1 MSTFT
6 PKRALTRPRPSLS
19 NGINT
24 ASSPSLS
31 ASYNALQPP
40 SLTSLRTS
48 GILGRKTSL
57 SALTQGSLATIPD
70 ASEGYGLS
78 TVLDEDSPT
87 IGRMAPHTPAGPG
100 YGDLEVGDAVDVPGD
115 MYGTVKFLG
124 SVQGK
129 KGVFVGVE
137 LSEEFANKGKN
148 SGHVDG

>member
-1 MSTFT
+1 
-6 PKRALTRPRPSLS
+6 LG

-40 SLTSLRTS
+40 SITSLRPS
-48 GILGRKTSL
+48 GILGRKASL

-87 IGRMAPHTPAGPG
+87 IGKMTPHTPAGSG
-100 YGDLEVGDAVDVPGD
+100 YGEFEVGDMVDVPGD

-124 SVQGK
+124 NVQGK

-148 SGHVDG
+148 SGQVDG

>member
-1 MSTFT
+1 MSAFT

-19 NGINT
+19 NGITT

-48 GILGRKTSL
+48 GILGRKASFN
-57 SALTQGSLATIPD
+57 ALTQGSLATIPD

-100 YGDLEVGDAVDVPGD
+100 FGDLEVGDMVDVPGD
-115 MYGTVKFLG
+115 MYGVVKYLG
-124 SVQGK
+124 NVQGK
-129 KGVFVGVE
+129 KGAFVGVE
-137 LSEEFANKGKN
+137 LSGEFAAKGKN
-148 SGHVDG
+148 SGSVEG